1 MAKAA
6 PGSSS
11 GRVKRSA
18 SPACPVQRESLL
30 IPGQR
35 CGISLPILAAEVT
48 LSVRQF
54 LRYGSVGVVATSAHY
69 LLLVWSVERAGW
81 PAWIGSGVG
90 AVLGAQLAYFGNRWF
105 TFSHKGGLGMS
116 WIRFQAVALAGAVL
130 GMALVAGAVRAG
142 LHYVLAQMMATAL
155 ILLLT
160 FLVNR
165 NWTFG

>member
-1 MAKAA
+1 M
-6 PGSSS
+6 
-11 GRVKRSA
+11 
-18 SPACPVQRESLL
+18 
-30 IPGQR
+30 
-35 CGISLPILAAEVT
+35 
-48 LSVRQF
+48 
-54 LRYGSVGVVATSAHY
+54 RYGSVGVVATSAHY

-81 PAWIGSGVG
+81 HAWIGSGAG

-105 TFSHKGGLGMS
+105 TFSHKGGLGIS

-130 GMALVAGAVRAG
+130 GMALVAGAVYAG
-142 LHYVLAQMMATAL
+142 LHYLLAQLMATAL